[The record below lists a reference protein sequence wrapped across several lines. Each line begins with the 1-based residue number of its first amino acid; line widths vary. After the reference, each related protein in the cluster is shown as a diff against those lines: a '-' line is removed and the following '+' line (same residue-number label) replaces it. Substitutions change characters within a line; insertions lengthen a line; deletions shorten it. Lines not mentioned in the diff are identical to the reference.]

1 MKTLSVKLP
10 DPLARWLRTRAREL
24 RRTQSDLVRQALEAQ
39 RQGTKNGKKAK
50 SCGELMA
57 DFDGFFQGPPDL
69 STNPKYME
77 GYGE

>member
-10 DPLARWLRTRAREL
+10 DPLAHWLRTQAREL

-39 RQGTKNGKKAK
+39 RQSKGRKKAK
-50 SCGELMA
+50 SCAELLA

-69 STNPKYME
+69 STNPKYMK